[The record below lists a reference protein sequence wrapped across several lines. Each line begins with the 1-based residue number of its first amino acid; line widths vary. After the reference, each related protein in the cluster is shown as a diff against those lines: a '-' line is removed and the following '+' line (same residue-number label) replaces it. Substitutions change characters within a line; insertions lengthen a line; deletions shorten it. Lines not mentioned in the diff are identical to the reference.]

1 MNFGG
6 LGFTFSAVDK
16 GLKGA
21 LSATYTGFANVG
33 KAVAGFGKVARDS
46 LTGMS
51 DVLKPFGADALDA
64 MKSSAED
71 FTGALKSGMKGAMG
85 AVVGVSKKLGDFV
98 VSGVRGFG
106 ELLSRVGSL
115 TASLASRAL
124 TSGLQSLGRGVA
136 STAQQ
141 AVGAIQGLTAA
152 PTNLTT
158 GMEAAMQHHAESA
171 RRIGVNYGFLGAEL
185 NQFTRR
191 AAGMADSLNI
201 SDEQAAMA
209 VRGFQ
214 EAGAEFRAVGITSAN
229 MLARF
234 SAVTGASADLMRN
247 SLLQGRR
254 EFGMNNEQLQTL
266 MHSTVA
272 FGRYSGDVTGAL
284 NGMTETMQHLR
295 QAAAQSGVELSPE
308 RMRLYTIGTQRAAAA
323 LFTFSQNS
331 DDARQGANQIAASL
345 LGAERQIQGLLAGT
359 QDDLPALASEL
370 GIATG
375 DIQRSFSLMQSG
387 PDGFMTGLTQ
397 MVTAARATGRPMGAA
412 MNQLLQ
418 RLTGAMDEQG
428 ANRIMTFVQ
437 QSMAQGTEGVNRAM
451 AQMGET
457 QNLRAMAAAHST
469 GRTMQEEFDRMN
481 ERFTMGF
488 RSLSRGAVG
497 PFMRDTQ
504 AAFTQFNSSLRA
516 VVQEGGPLGEL
527 VQRLSMVHQMGAL
540 ALLPPDARPFAAAFG
555 SVANSMAPAV
565 TALGSMG
572 FRLGMLLNP
581 LSLVAI
587 AIGFV
592 GVQFAALFLRTRNA
606 GTAFAMLQERVAG
619 FVRQAVSFV
628 ERLVPMV
635 VQAIPMVLSAIMRI
649 VQIAAP
655 AALRIGVA
663 ILNGLVQIG
672 ASLVRWAARFDWS
685 GFVMSLVR
693 GLIPVLQSVAGL
705 STVLFRALLS
715 IFESI
720 DYTALASMLA
730 GVVTRAVTA
739 LGRIDLGRSVGR
751 LGGIATSIA
760 GALVSVLRSIQ
771 INTLLRPLL
780 SLLTNVLQGLS
791 AVLPQLLRGI
801 AQVLVTGAPVVLNVL
816 RDLVLT
822 LVDYLANLDFEGILN
837 PVVDGLRDG
846 LMSIVQ
852 ALPSLAGT
860 IIDTILQGVDRL
872 ASSRVFSRILGV
884 LENLISRAI
893 DLLTTSVLPA
903 ISQILLRLSSAVP
916 RLLGSLVDIVMNVLM
931 ELPPRLTRLVTQLGQ
946 GLAQAL
952 PGVVQNLLNS
962 VWNLLSALP
971 GLAWRILSRL
981 PALVARI
988 GPLLQA
994 VIVGVRDVI
1003 LGIFEGI
1010 RRWLVERFPQAAGT
1024 INAVFGAIRTVVTT
1038 TFGVI
1043 QTVVS
1048 TVWSVITTIISAIV
1062 PVIRWVAT
1070 MIWEGIR
1077 GTFQAIYAVVSSV
1090 VEFFVGAWRVV
1101 ANAASVAWNWIRD
1114 NFVTPI
1120 GNALGQ
1126 VGGWFREHFGGAFT
1140 WIRETFGG
1148 IVDWFQRQIDRI
1160 GGAIRTVRSY
1170 LPGGSSGPD
1179 PAAERAAM
1187 EQLTTQLRA
1196 MSVQQRD
1203 DWERN
1208 NAAMAQAARTRWGHI
1223 AQLLD
1228 ETTNSATRSQ
1238 AAATTAAVNN
1248 IAANAQTAT
1257 AAVTQGA
1264 QRATTAVQNHAAT
1277 SAQSV
1282 ESAFGGLNVTMPS
1295 GGLAALNANLPGP
1308 SQAGAAFDQIP
1319 TRANRAL
1326 TQAATQAQTSFTQI
1340 DTTAQATASATAAAF
1355 EAARDRIVAAFSA
1368 IRGTSTGEQGVFAAM
1383 RAEATALFTGVAT
1396 DATTAVTTMV
1406 NTFRGN
1412 IQTLATEISN
1422 IFTVTIA
1429 DAVSAAFVNA
1439 FSSVLMYVQ
1448 NTFIQRMQGLFVRLI
1463 QGVNE
1468 MFYRFL
1474 MGLMGA
1480 MDQTMAYLTQQVA
1493 GTAALIAR
1501 ATQAASTIQ
1510 ARMAQATQAAAGT
1523 VIDARA
1529 RNLGSRTATN
1539 DDLYN
1544 AIMHPD
1550 WYENDYKGLFVAK
1563 MDDLIS
1569 AVRTQTRVATGAAG
1583 GGARPNLR
1591 RVLST
1596 ETSGVSEPGTGVPA
1610 EPAVNS
1616 SGITRG
1622 GTRSRGR

>member
-272 FGRYSGDVTGAL
+272 FGRHSGDVTGAL
-284 NGMTETMQHLR
+284 NGMTETMTQLR
-295 QAAAQSGVELSPE
+295 AAAAQSGVALSAE
-308 RMRLYTIGTQRAAAA
+308 RMRMYTIGTQRAAAA

-331 DDARQGANQIAASL
+331 DDARQGANQIATSL
-345 LGAERQIQGLLAGT
+345 LGAERQLQGMFAGT
-359 QDDLPALASEL
+359 QSEIPKLAEEL
-370 GIATG
+370 GIAG
-375 DIQRSFSLMQSG
+375 GNVENAFRLMQTG

-397 MVTAARATGRPMGAA
+397 MVTAARATGRPMGLA
-412 MNQLLQ
+412 MNALLA
-418 RLTGAMDEQG
+418 RLTEGMDEQG
-428 ANRIMTFVQ
+428 ANRIQTFVQ
-437 QSMAQGTEGVNRAM
+437 QAMAQGTEGVDRAM
-451 AQMGET
+451 TAMGQT

-469 GRTMQEEFDRMN
+469 GRTMQEEFERMN
-481 ERFTMGF
+481 EAFTMGF

-504 AAFTQFNSSLRA
+504 AAFTQFNSSLRS
-516 VVQEGGPLGEL
+516 VVAEGGPLGQL
-527 VQRLSMVHQMGAL
+527 VERLSLVHQMGAV

-555 SVANSMAPAV
+555 SVANSMAPALG
-565 TALGSMG
+565 ALGSLG
-572 FRLGMLLNP
+572 FRLGMLANP
-581 LSLVAI
+581 LSLIAV

-592 GVQFAALFLRTRNA
+592 AVQFGALFLRTRDA
-606 GTAFAMLQERVAG
+606 GSAFEILQGQIAG
-619 FVRQAVSFV
+619 FVSRAVTFVEQLVPTIVQAV
-628 ERLVPMV
+628 P
-635 VQAIPMVLSAIMRI
+635 QVLGAIMRI

-663 ILNGLVQIG
+663 LLQGLTRIGVSLVQ
-672 ASLVRWAARFDWS
+672 WAARFDWT
-685 GFVMSLVR
+685 GFVTALVQE
-693 GLIPVLQSVAGL
+693 LVPVLQSAAGL
-705 STVLFRALLS
+705 
-715 IFESI
+715 
-720 DYTALASMLA
+720 
-730 GVVTRAVTA
+730 
-739 LGRIDLGRSVGR
+739 
-751 LGGIATSIA
+751 
-760 GALVSVLRSIQ
+760 GA
-771 INTLLRPLL
+771 TLLRAFVNLVRSVDFGSLVSRLRDVGSQIVGALGSTLQSVQLGTLLNPLL
-780 SLLTNVLQGLS
+780 ALFTLALTTLA
-791 AVLPQLLRGI
+791 AVIPQLLRDV
-801 AQVLVTGAPVVLNVL
+801 AQMLTTGAPVAVNAL
-816 RDLVLT
+816 RDIVLSLVN
-822 LVDYLANLDFEGILN
+822 YLSNLDFEAVLN
-837 PVVDGLRDG
+837 PIVNGLGDG
-846 LMSIVQ
+846 LMTLMR

-860 IIDTILQGVDRL
+860 IIDTILQGTERL
-872 ASSRVFSRILGV
+872 AGSQLFSRILGV
-884 LENLISRAI
+884 LENLVSRAI
-893 DLLTTSVLPA
+893 TVLVGGVLPA
-903 ISQILLRLSSAVP
+903 LSQVLARAAAALPRVLR
-916 RLLGSLVDIVMNVLM
+916 SLVDAGVNILM
-931 ELPPRLTRLVTQLGQ
+931 ELPGRLTRLVTQLGSAL
-946 GLAQAL
+946 GAAL
-952 PGVVQNLLNS
+952 PGVVHNLLNA
-962 VWNLLSALP
+962 VWNVLSALP
-971 GLAWRILSRL
+971 GMAWSVFARI
-981 PALVARI
+981 PAFVARL
-988 GPLLQA
+988 GPMLQA
-994 VIVGVRDVI
+994 IVGGIRDVL
-1003 LGIFEGI
+1003 LGLFEGI

-1024 INAVFGAIRTVVTT
+1024 INTVFGTIRSVVTT
-1038 TFGVI
+1038 TFAVI
-1043 QTVVS
+1043 QTVVG
-1048 TVWSVITTIISAIV
+1048 TVWSVISGIIAGIV
-1062 PVIRWVAT
+1062 PVVQVVAGV
-1070 MIWEGIR
+1070 IWTALRE
-1077 GTFQAIYAVVSSV
+1077 TFQAVFAIASAVFN
-1090 VEFFVGAWRVV
+1090 FFIGVWRAV
-1101 ANAASVAWNWIRD
+1101 ANGATLTWNWIQTS
-1114 NFVTPI
+1114 FLTPLGNGLSQI
-1120 GNALGQ
+1120 GN
-1126 VGGWFREHFGGAFT
+1126 WFREHFGGAFT
-1140 WIRETFGG
+1140 WLRTTFDE
-1148 IVDWFQRQIDRI
+1148 IVGWIQRQIDRV
-1160 GGAIRTVRSY
+1160 GGAIQTIRGW
-1170 LPGGSSGPD
+1170 LPGGS
-1179 PAAERAAM
+1179 PAAPPPAASPPS
-1187 EQLTTQLRA
+1187 
-1196 MSVQQRD
+1196 SVNQRI
-1203 DWERN
+1203 
-1208 NAAMAQAARTRWGHI
+1208 AASAAQT
-1223 AQLLD
+1223 
-1228 ETTNSATRSQ
+1228 SQ
-1238 AAATTAAVNN
+1238 AV
-1248 IAANAQTAT
+1248 AQTAQQATQTVQTQAST
-1257 AAVTQGA
+1257 AA
-1264 QRATTAVQNHAAT
+1264 R
-1277 SAQSV
+1277 SV
-1282 ESAFGGLNVTMPS
+1282 ENAFSGLSLQVPAPGGLS
-1295 GGLAALNANLPGP
+1295 ALSAALPGAA
-1308 SQAGAAFDQIP
+1308 QAGAAFDQIP

-1326 TQAATQAQTSFTQI
+1326 TQAATSAQTSFTQI
-1340 DTTAQATASATAAAF
+1340 DTTAQTTAAATATAF
-1355 EAARDRIVAAFSA
+1355 EQARDRIVAAFSV
-1368 IRGTSTGEQGVFAAM
+1368 IRGSSTGEQGVFAAM
-1383 RAEATALFTGVAT
+1383 RTEATALFTGVTA
-1396 DATTAVTTMV
+1396 DATTAVTAMV
-1406 NTFRGN
+1406 TTFRGN

-1422 IFTVTIA
+1422 IFSVTIA

-1439 FSSVLMYVQ
+1439 FSSVLLYVQ

-1463 QGVNE
+1463 QGVNA